1 MPMSTP
7 TPLKIVVT
15 GSAGRVGRAIH
26 IRLAREHHVSGL
38 DRTPCSTTDWV
49 GDLDDAALLARALQG
64 VDAVIHTAAL
74 HAPHVAHVPA
84 ARFRQVNVDGTR
96 RGVQDAAAAGA
107 RRIVFTSTTA
117 LYGDAA
123 TPDGSAGWVDETL
136 APQPQTIYHHTKLEA
151 EALLREAAD
160 QGGPSV
166 RILRMSRCFP
176 EPVNVMAAFRLHRG
190 IDARDVAEAHAA
202 ALRHAGPASATF
214 VISGATP
221 FLRED
226 CAELHTAAPAI
237 LHRRA
242 PTLVAAFAQRGW
254 ALPERIDRIYSPQ
267 RALDALGWQPRHG
280 FAEVLHQYDTHVP
293 EVLPPNDGRA
303 VSD

>member
-1 MPMSTP
+1 MPMP
-7 TPLKIVVT
+7 TSSPLKILVT

-26 IRLAREHHVSGL
+26 IRLAREHRVSGF
-38 DRTPCSTTDWV
+38 DRTPCSTADWV
-49 GDLDDAALLARALQG
+49 GDLDDAALLARAMQG
-64 VDAVIHTAAL
+64 ADAVIHTAAL

-96 RGVQDAAAAGA
+96 RVLDAAAAAGV

-117 LYGDAA
+117 LYGSAA

-136 APQPQTIYHHTKLEA
+136 TPQPQTIYHHTKLEA
-151 EALLREAAD
+151 EAVLREAAD

-202 ALRHAGPASATF
+202 ALRHAGPAAAMF
-214 VISGATP
+214 VISGDTP

-226 CAELHTAAPAI
+226 CADLHSAAATVLRRRTPA
-237 LHRRA
+237 
-242 PTLVAAFAQRGW
+242 LVAAFAQRGW
-254 ALPERIDRIYSPQ
+254 ALPKRIDRVYSAQ
-267 RALDALGWQPRHG
+267 HAMQALDWRPRYG
-280 FAEVLHQYDTHVP
+280 FEEVLAQYDQHVP
-293 EVLPPNDGRA
+293 EVLPPGDGEAARE
-303 VSD
+303 

>member
-1 MPMSTP
+1 MPTSS
-7 TPLKIVVT
+7 PLKIVVT

-26 IRLAREHHVSGL
+26 IRLAREHRVSGF
-38 DRTPCSTTDWV
+38 DRTPCSTADWV

-64 VDAVIHTAAL
+64 ADAVIHTAAL

-96 RGVQDAAAAGA
+96 RVLDAAAAAGV

-117 LYGDAA
+117 LYGSAA

-136 APQPQTIYHHTKLEA
+136 TPQPQTIYHHTKLEA
-151 EALLREAAD
+151 EAVLREAAD

-176 EPVNVMAAFRLHRG
+176 EPANVMAAFRLHRG

-202 ALRHAGPASATF
+202 ALRHAGPAAETF

-226 CAELHTAAPAI
+226 CADLHSAAATV
-237 LHRRA
+237 LQRRA
-242 PTLVAAFAQRGW
+242 PALVAAFAQRGW
-254 ALPERIDRIYSPQ
+254 ALPERIDRVYSARHAMQ
-267 RALDALGWQPRHG
+267 ALDWRPRYG
-280 FAEVLHQYDTHVP
+280 FEEVLAQYDQHVP
-293 EVLPPNDGRA
+293 EVLPPGDGEVARE
-303 VSD
+303 

>member
-1 MPMSTP
+1 MPTP
-7 TPLKIVVT
+7 SPLKIVVT

-26 IRLAREHHVSGL
+26 IRLARQHRVSGF
-38 DRTPCSTTDWV
+38 DCTPCSTAEWV

-64 VDAVIHTAAL
+64 ADAVIHTAAL

-96 RGVQDAAAAGA
+96 RVLDAAAATGV

-117 LYGDAA
+117 LYGSAA
-123 TPDGSAGWVDETL
+123 SPEDTAAWVDETL
-136 APQPQTIYHHTKLEA
+136 TPQPQTIYHHTKLEA

-160 QGGPSV
+160 QGGPIV

-176 EPVNVMAAFRLHRG
+176 EAVNVMAAFRLHRG
-190 IDARDVAEAHAA
+190 IDARDVASAHEA
-202 ALRHAGPASATF
+202 ALLHSGPASATF

-226 CAELHTAAPAI
+226 CVDLHRAAPMV
-237 LHRRA
+237 LQRRA
-242 PTLVAAFAQRGW
+242 PGLVAAFKQRGW
-254 ALPERIDRIYSPQ
+254 ALPTGIDRVYSPQ
-267 RALDALGWQPRHG
+267 LARQGLGWQPRYG
-280 FAEVLHQYDTHVP
+280 FAEVLHQFDTQVP

-303 VSD
+303 AND

>member
-1 MPMSTP
+1 MSTP
-7 TPLKIVVT
+7 SPLKIVVT
-15 GSAGRVGRAIH
+15 GSAGRVGRAVH
-26 IRLAREHHVSGL
+26 IRLAREHRVSGF
-38 DRTPCSTTDWV
+38 DRTPCSTTEWV
-49 GDLDDAALLARALQG
+49 GDLDDAALLARALQDA
-64 VDAVIHTAAL
+64 DAVIHTAAL

-96 RGVQDAAAAGA
+96 RVLDAAAAAGV

-117 LYGDAA
+117 LYGSAA
-123 TPDGSAGWVDETL
+123 SPEDTAAWVDETL
-136 APQPQTIYHHTKLEA
+136 TPQPQTIYHHTKLEA
-151 EALLREAAD
+151 EALLRDAAD

-202 ALRHAGPASATF
+202 ALRHAGPAAATF

-226 CAELHTAAPAI
+226 CADLHSAAPAV
-237 LHRRA
+237 LQRRA
-242 PTLVAAFAQRGW
+242 PALVAAFAQRGW
-254 ALPERIDRIYSPQ
+254 ALPERIDRVYSAQ
-267 RALDALGWQPRHG
+267 HAMQALDWRPRYG
-280 FAEVLHQYDTHVP
+280 FEEVLAQYDQHVP
-293 EVLPPNDGRA
+293 EVLPPGDGAAARE
-303 VSD
+303 

>member
-1 MPMSTP
+1 MPMPTP
-7 TPLKIVVT
+7 SPLKIVVT

-26 IRLAREHHVSGL
+26 IRLSREHRVSGF
-38 DRTPCSTTDWV
+38 DRTPCSTADWV

-64 VDAVIHTAAL
+64 ADAVIHTAAL

-96 RGVQDAAAAGA
+96 RVLDAAAAAGVH
-107 RRIVFTSTTA
+107 RIVFTSTTA
-117 LYGDAA
+117 LYGSAA

-136 APQPQTIYHHTKLEA
+136 TPQPQTIYHHTKLEA
-151 EALLREAAD
+151 EALLRAAAD

-202 ALRHAGPASATF
+202 ALRHAGPANATF
-214 VISGATP
+214 VISGAPP

-226 CAELHTAAPAI
+226 CADLHNAAATV
-237 LHRRA
+237 LQRRA
-242 PTLVAAFAQRGW
+242 PDLVAAFQQRGW
-254 ALPERIDRIYSPQ
+254 ALPDRIDRVYPAQ
-267 RALDALGWQPRHG
+267 QAMQGLDWRPRYG
-280 FAEVLHQYDTHVP
+280 FEEVLAQYDQHVP
-293 EVLPPNDGRA
+293 EVLPPADGEAARE
-303 VSD
+303 

>member
-1 MPMSTP
+1 MSIAS
-7 TPLKIVVT
+7 PLKIVVT

-26 IRLAREHHVSGL
+26 IRLSREHRVSGV
-38 DRTPCSTTDWV
+38 DRTPCSTADWV

-64 VDAVIHTAAL
+64 ADAVIHTAAL

-96 RGVQDAAAAGA
+96 RVLDAAAAAGV

-117 LYGDAA
+117 LYGSAA
-123 TPDGSAGWVDETL
+123 TPEGTAAWVDETL

-221 FLRED
+221 FQRED
-226 CAELHTAAPAI
+226 CAELHRTAPAV
-237 LHRRA
+237 LRRRA
-242 PTLVAAFAQRGW
+242 PELVAAFKQRGW
-254 ALPERIDRIYSPQ
+254 TLPARIDRVYSAQ
-267 RALDALGWQPRHG
+267 HAMQALDWRPRYG
-280 FAEVLHQYDTHVP
+280 FEEVLVQYDQHVP
-293 EVLPPNDGRA
+293 EILPPGDGTAARE
-303 VSD
+303 

>member
-1 MPMSTP
+1 MPISIAS
-7 TPLKIVVT
+7 PLKIVVT
-15 GSAGRVGRAIH
+15 GSAGRIGRAIH
-26 IRLAREHHVSGL
+26 IRLSREHRVSGL
-38 DRTPCSTTDWV
+38 DRTPCSTADWV
-49 GDLDDAALLARALQG
+49 GDLDDAALLAQALQG
-64 VDAVIHTAAL
+64 ADAVIHTAAL

-96 RGVQDAAAAGA
+96 HVLDAAAAAGV

-117 LYGDAA
+117 LYGSAA
-123 TPDGSAGWVDETL
+123 TPEGTAGWVDETL
-136 APQPQTIYHHTKLEA
+136 APQPQTIYHRTKLEA

-221 FLRED
+221 FQRED
-226 CAELHTAAPAI
+226 CAELHSAAPAV

-242 PTLVAAFAQRGW
+242 PELVDAFKQRGW
-254 ALPERIDRIYSPQ
+254 TLPERIDRVYSAQ
-267 RALDALGWQPRHG
+267 HAMQALDWRPRYG
-280 FAEVLHQYDTHVP
+280 FEEVLAQYDQHVP
-293 EVLPPNDGRA
+293 EVLPPGDGAAARE
-303 VSD
+303 